1 MLATNVQLAW
11 HFYRQEKHLA
21 HHRFMAWT
29 QAILMIFIVT
39 LSQTSQSIQSYLTG
53 NLNSLLGADIVVSQ
67 SSPLLHAQRTKLN
80 ELSDKVV
87 TTKSLSTTI
96 THNDKWQKI
105 KLKAVGNGY
114 PLQGALKTS
123 VSLNAQAQSSLS
135 GPALGEIWVDSRLLA
150 SLSLSVGDTLNMA
163 NQSFKLTRILQH
175 EPDRLM
181 EGHNV
186 QMRAMINLS
195 DLDSLSLPQDLIKHR
210 YLIAANAKQT
220 SNIIAWQKT
229 HLPAAQISHKQGA
242 HPLALFWQRTENF
255 IGLASIILFFM
266 AAIAIEQLTHV
277 KMQKE
282 KYFSAVCMS
291 LGASKMTGF
300 QISVLK
306 WFCHWVFMLPA
317 VLIISAV
324 LHAGLVRWLG
334 HTFPDLVWYWDM
346 LLATKAIFAISA
358 VLLIFQ
364 LPIWV
369 GLKQSSIAQL
379 VNNIEPKK
387 SAWLTSGCA
396 ILVLFFIAMA
406 YSDNGL
412 LTAMVLVSVAV
423 CVILILAVSWFALTA
438 GEKLTQNISGLM
450 PFALFMMRQRL
461 VGKSTQILGVGLCA
475 FLLLF
480 TLMLMRDLGNTM
492 SAYQR
497 QHDGNLLVSQAT
509 ESQMTDLRGWASN
522 NRIDVRQS
530 KPYMHAKLTEINGQH
545 LSDIDQS
552 PSESLATFKQ
562 SIRLHW
568 SETIPTNNR
577 LIDGFWWKN
586 SENHWQ
592 QISIEEEVM
601 MDLGLNIGDKLTFFI
616 SQQNHQFTIV
626 ASHAYK
632 PGAGSITFWVQMPP
646 SALDHVKAPHYTM
659 ASLELAPQQFS
670 MLGALWKKHPT
681 LRMVSLDEMTARFD
695 TILAM
700 VTQVI
705 SGFSLVII
713 VLAFIVILS
722 SSHALESKE
731 KKKNSII
738 LSFGFNKETC
748 LKLNLIEWIFTGFI
762 AAMGAIAGTYIA
774 GVLIYQSQFS
784 LQYQPDFLWLI
795 GTMGIILTIVTL
807 LGVYASRKS
816 LSSSIRQLLSE

>member
-1 MLATNVQLAW
+1 MFTTNAQLAW
-11 HFYRQEKHLA
+11 QFYRQEKHLA
-21 HHRFMAWT
+21 HHRFMTWT
-29 QAILMIFIVT
+29 KGILMIFIVT
-39 LSQTSQSIQSYLTG
+39 LSLTSHSIQTYLSS

-67 SSPLLHAQRTKLN
+67 SSPLLPAQQAKLN
-80 ELSDKVV
+80 ELSNKVV

-96 THNDKWQKI
+96 THQRKWQKI
-105 KLKAVGNGY
+105 KLKAVGDFY

-123 VSLNAQAQSSLS
+123 GSLNGQAETTLS
-135 GPALGEIWVDSRLLA
+135 GPALGELWVDSRLLA
-150 SLSLSVGDTLNMA
+150 SLSLNLGDTLNMA
-163 NQSFKLTRILQH
+163 SLPFKVTRILQH

-186 QMRAMINLS
+186 QMRGMINLS
-195 DLDSLSLPQDLIKHR
+195 DLDKLSLPEDLIKHR
-210 YLIAANAKQT
+210 YLIAADAQQT

-291 LGASKMTGF
+291 LGASKTTGL
-300 QISVLK
+300 QISLLK
-306 WFCHWVFMLPA
+306 WFFHWVFMLPA
-317 VLIISAV
+317 VLIVSAIF
-324 LHAGLVRWLG
+324 HAGLVKWLAD
-334 HTFPDLVWYWDM
+334 TFSDIVWYWDM
-346 LLATKAIFAISA
+346 LLAAKSVFAISA

-364 LPIWV
+364 LPVWV
-369 GLKQSSIAQL
+369 GLKHSSISQL
-379 VNNIEPKK
+379 INNIEAKK
-387 SAWLTSGCA
+387 STWLTSSCA
-396 ILVLFFIAMA
+396 ILVLFLIAMA

-412 LTAMVLVSVAV
+412 LTTMVLVSVAV
-423 CVILILAVSWFALTA
+423 CVVLILVISWFALTA

-450 PFALFMMRQRL
+450 PFTLFMMRQRL

-509 ESQMTDLRGWASN
+509 QSQMSDLRVWASN
-522 NRIDVRQS
+522 NAIDIRQS

-545 LSDIDQS
+545 LSDIEQS

-568 SETIPTNNR
+568 SDTIPSNNR
-577 LIDGFWWKN
+577 LTDGNWWQK
-586 SENHWQ
+586 SKDYWQ

-601 MDLGLNIGDKLTFFI
+601 TDLGLSIGDKLTFFI
-616 SQQNHQFTIV
+616 GQTNHQFTIV

-632 PGAGSITFWVQMPP
+632 PGAGSITFWVQMPS
-646 SALDHVKAPHYTM
+646 SALDHVNAPHYNM
-659 ASLELAPQQFS
+659 ASLELATQQFT
-670 MLGALWKKHPT
+670 MLGALWEKHPT
-681 LRMVSLDEMTARFD
+681 LRMVSLEEMTARFD
-695 TILAM
+695 TTLAM
-700 VTQVI
+700 VTQII
-705 SGFSLVII
+705 SGFSMVII

-722 SSHALESKE
+722 SSHALEVKE

-738 LSFGFNKETC
+738 LSFGFNKKTC
-748 LKLNLIEWIFTGFI
+748 LKLNLMEWIVTGFI
-762 AAMGAIAGTYIA
+762 AATGAIAGTYIA
-774 GVLIYQSQFS
+774 GILIYQSQFS

-795 GTMGIILTIVTL
+795 GTMGIILSVVTL

-816 LSSSIRQLLSE
+816 LSSSIRQLLNE